1 MRRFDWRLIVVIDAI
16 VIIIIIIMFI
26 WMVAIENRLSK
37 LEAQP
42 RWIDVKLEPI
52 PKEGK

>member
-16 VIIIIIIMFI
+16 VIIIIMFI